1 MMPAEGETRSVRSPP
16 DPHTDRPLIVCLA
29 LALVVGLAAGTQ
41 YVAWRFQYHPGLGAP
56 LAVLSADTERWL
68 RATGVLAAGTAL
80 VGVLL
85 PWLRPLSVPL
95 AIVAAGAAL
104 ASVGPIYAPY
114 RIFGW
119 YAANT
124 NGAAA
129 APVFRGAWVVVVSVT
144 VAAAVAVT
152 TMWRRRR
159 SPPSDS
165 HGSAYWGDAEALH
178 RPRGPLLGRQGRQL
192 LRVAGEGHV
201 LTVAPT
207 RSGKGVSAVIP
218 NLLDYP
224 GSVLVTDPKGENY
237 AVTARWRRG
246 LGAPVYAFDPFG
258 VAEGGA
264 SYNPLDLIDVA
275 SAEAVD

>member
-1 MMPAEGETRSVRSPP
+1 MTDPGAEAPTMPGGPAEPPVHPPP

-29 LALVVGLAAGTQ
+29 LALVLGLAAGTQ
-41 YVAWRFQYHPGLGAP
+41 YVAWRFHYPLSLGAP
-56 LAVLSADTERWL
+56 LVVVPAHAARWL

-80 VGVLL
+80 VGVLV
-85 PWLRPLSVPL
+85 PWLRPLSVTL

-119 YAANT
+119 YAANS

-129 APVFRGAWVVVVSVT
+129 APVFRGAWVVVVAVT

-165 HGSAYWGDAEALH
+165 HGSAHWGDAEALH
-178 RPRGPLLGRQGRQL
+178 RPRGLLLGRQGRQL
-192 LRVAGEGHV
+192 
-201 LTVAPT
+201 P
-207 RSGKGVSAVIP
+207 
-218 NLLDYP
+218 P
-224 GSVLVTDPKGENY
+224 G
-237 AVTARWRRG
+237 AR
-246 LGAPVYAFDPFG
+246 
-258 VAEGGA
+258 GGA
-264 SYNPLDLIDVA
+264 VLA
-275 SAEAVD
+275 G